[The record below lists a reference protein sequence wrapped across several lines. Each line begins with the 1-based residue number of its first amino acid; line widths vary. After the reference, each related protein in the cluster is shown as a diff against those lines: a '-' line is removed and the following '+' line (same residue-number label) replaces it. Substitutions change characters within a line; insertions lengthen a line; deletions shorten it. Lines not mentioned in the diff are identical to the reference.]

1 MISRPAL
8 AVAVM
13 GVVVGVLSAPMSF
26 ASSDAADAAV
36 SHGAESASVVQQTA
50 PDFTR
55 NDLSG
60 HAFQLSGQR
69 GKVVLVSFW
78 ATWCGPCLSELKTF
92 SGWQTMLGPG
102 GFQVIGISMDDLPT
116 KVKSVMRRYGV
127 TYPVV
132 MGDDALA
139 GSYGGV
145 LGLPLSFI
153 VDRAGRIVGRYQG
166 EANLREMQRK
176 IETLLANSSDTLGE
190 SSQR

>member
-1 MISRPAL
+1 
-8 AVAVM
+8 
-13 GVVVGVLSAPMSF
+13 
-26 ASSDAADAAV
+26 
-36 SHGAESASVVQQTA
+36 
-50 PDFTR
+50 
-55 NDLSG
+55 
-60 HAFQLSGQR
+60 
-69 GKVVLVSFW
+69 
-78 ATWCGPCLSELKTF
+78 
-92 SGWQTMLGPG
+92 MLGPG

>member
-1 MISRPAL
+1 L
-8 AVAVM
+8 AIAVM
-13 GVVVGVLSAPMSF
+13 GVVVGILCAPMSLA
-26 ASSDAADAAV
+26 ASGAAEADV
-36 SHGAESASVVQQTA
+36 SHAAETTSLLQQTA

-55 NDLSG
+55 KDLSG
-60 HAFQLSGQR
+60 HTFRLSSQR
-69 GKVVLVSFW
+69 GKVILVSFW

-92 SGWQTMLGPG
+92 SGWQTKLGPS
-102 GFQVIGISMDDLPT
+102 GFQLIGISMDDLPT
-116 KVKSVMRRYGV
+116 TVKSVVHRYGV

-166 EANLREMQRK
+166 EANLREIQRQ
-176 IETLLANSSDTLGE
+176 IETLLANSSDTLRE
-190 SSQR
+190 PSHQ